1 MDNIRE
7 IIETA
12 IHDGHHEE
20 DDFKRSQIFQ
30 NALIEILSIIKSNKD
45 EVNS

>member
-30 NALIEILSIIKSNKD
+30 NALIAILSIIKLNQD
-45 EVNS
+45 ETNS

>member
-1 MDNIRE
+1 MDNTRE

-12 IHDGHHEE
+12 IHDCHYEE

-30 NALIEILSIIKSNKD
+30 NALIVILNMIKSNKD